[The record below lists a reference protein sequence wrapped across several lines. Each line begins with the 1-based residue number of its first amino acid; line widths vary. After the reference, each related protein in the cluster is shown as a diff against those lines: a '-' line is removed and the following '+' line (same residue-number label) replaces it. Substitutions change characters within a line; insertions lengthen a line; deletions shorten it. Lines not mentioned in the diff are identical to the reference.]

1 MKLLAHDVDSH
12 EMIPSNMLEGVLGQ
26 PGRIMGKVFE
36 SADRL
41 RPDPTATNMHRPDV
55 AGDVSE
61 IDPEDIWKV
70 KGPSAPSA
78 IDLGRRVEV
87 LDVMGIEKQLV
98 FPTTAIGA
106 MIIGE
111 MEDIAYDMRFGGD
124 MSVFEGMSR
133 PDFARDFVAAY
144 NGWVMDNAVLA
155 DGRIRLVGVLTTS
168 RTDVNEMVDSAKKLI
183 DGGIRAV
190 YMQADFPPGG
200 MSPAH
205 SQMDPLWRLFEENDI
220 TVTLHIGTEFAFLDP
235 GWMIAETFQ
244 DLFQSPEIP
253 NTNIQLFSTV
263 HMAVDNYL
271 SAMVLG
277 GVFERFPRLR
287 LGLMEVGAHWVGCAA
302 RRMDMYTKVFPGAA
316 AAKFPL
322 KPSEYIARNVRVSPF
337 NFEPVDRYIQDD
349 PELVDVF
356 CYSTDYPH
364 TEGTKD
370 SMKNM
375 LARVEPLG
383 EEITTKFFRT
393 NAEWL
398 LP

>member
-1 MKLLAHDVDSH
+1 MKLLAHDVDAH
-12 EMIPSNMLEGVLGQ
+12 EMIPSHLLEDVLGQ

-36 SADRL
+36 SADKL
-41 RPDPTATNMHRPDV
+41 RPDPTATNMHQTDIV
-55 AGDVSE
+55 GDLKD
-61 IDPEDIWKV
+61 IDPEDIWKI

-87 LDVMGIEKQLV
+87 LDVMGIDRQLV
-98 FPTTAIGA
+98 FPTTAIAA
-106 MIIGE
+106 MIVGG
-111 MEDIAYDMRFGGD
+111 MNDIAYEMRFGGD
-124 MSVFEGMSR
+124 MSVFEGTSR
-133 PDFARDFVAAY
+133 PQFAKDFLRAY
-144 NGWVMDNAVLA
+144 NEWVKDNAVLA
-155 DGRIRLVGVLTTS
+155 DGRIRVVGIVPT
-168 RTDVNEMVDSAKKLI
+168 RQDVSEMIDTAKDLI
-183 DGGIRAV
+183 DAGVRAV
-190 YMQADFPPGG
+190 YLQADVPPGG
-200 MSPAH
+200 VSPAH
-205 SQMDPLWRLFEENDI
+205 SMLDPLWRLFEENDVA
-220 TVTLHIGTEFAFLDP
+220 VTLHIGTEFAFLDP
-235 GWMIAETFQ
+235 GWMIAETFE

-263 HMAVDNYL
+263 HMAVDNYV

-302 RRMDMYTKVFPGAA
+302 RRMDMYIKVFPGAA

-322 KPSEYIARNVRVSPF
+322 KPSQYFARNIRVSPF

-349 PELVDVF
+349 PDLVDVF

-364 TEGTKD
+364 VEGTKD

-375 LARVEPLG
+375 LAKVEPLG

>member
-12 EMIPSNMLEGVLGQ
+12 EMIPSHLLEDVLGQ

-41 RPDPTATNMHRPDV
+41 RPDPTATNMHQTDIV
-55 AGDVSE
+55 GDLKD
-61 IDPEDIWKV
+61 IDPEGIWKI

-87 LDVMGIEKQLV
+87 LDVMGIDRQLV
-98 FPTTAIGA
+98 FPTTAIAA
-106 MIIGE
+106 MIVGG
-111 MEDIAYDMRFGGD
+111 MNDIAYEMRFGGD
-124 MSVFEGMSR
+124 LSVFEGVSR
-133 PDFARDFVAAY
+133 PDFAKSFLRAY
-144 NGWVMDNAVLA
+144 NDWVIGNAVLA
-155 DGRIRLVGVLTTS
+155 DGRIRMVGIVPT
-168 RTDVNEMVDSAKKLI
+168 RPDVNEMIDTAKNLI
-183 DGGIRAV
+183 TSGVRAV
-190 YMQADFPPGG
+190 YLQADVPPGG
-200 MSPAH
+200 VSPAH
-205 SQMDPLWRLFEENDI
+205 SLLDPLWRLFEENDI
-220 TVTLHIGTEFAFLDP
+220 AVTLHIGTEFTFLDP

-263 HMAVDNYL
+263 HMAVENYV

-287 LGLMEVGAHWVGCAA
+287 LGLLEVGGYWVAPAA
-302 RRMDMYTKVFPGAA
+302 RRMDMYIKVFPGAA

-337 NFEPVDRYIQDD
+337 NFEPVDRYFQDD
-349 PELVDVF
+349 PSLADVY

-364 TEGTKD
+364 VEGTKD

-375 LARVEPLG
+375 LTKVEPLG

>member
-12 EMIPSNMLEGVLGQ
+12 EMIPSHLLEDALGQ
-26 PGRIMGKVFE
+26 PGRIMGKILE
-36 SADRL
+36 SADQSPGNADNMCQ
-41 RPDPTATNMHRPDV
+41 PDIV
-55 AGDVSE
+55 GDTGE
-61 IDPEDIWKV
+61 IDPEDIWKI

-87 LDVMGIEKQLV
+87 LDVMGIDRQLV
-98 FPTTAIGA
+98 FPTTAIAAIMVGG
-106 MIIGE
+106 MN
-111 MEDIAYDMRFGGD
+111 DLAYEQRWGGD
-124 MSVFEGMSR
+124 ASIFEGMSR
-133 PDFARDFVAAY
+133 PEFATSFLRAY
-144 NGWVMDNAVLA
+144 NEWVIENAVLA
-155 DGRIRLVGVLTTS
+155 DGRIRLVGIVPTS
-168 RTDVNEMVDSAKKLI
+168 SDVNEMIDTAKRLI
-183 DGGIRAV
+183 SSGVRAV
-190 YMQADFPPGG
+190 YLQADVPPGG
-200 MSPAH
+200 VSPAH
-205 SQMDPLWRLFEENDI
+205 SLLDPLWQLFEENDI
-220 TVTLHIGTEFAFLDP
+220 AVTLHIGTEFFFLDP
-235 GWMIAETFQ
+235 RWMIAETFQ

-253 NTNIQLFSTV
+253 NANIQLFSTV
-263 HMAVDNYL
+263 HVSLDNYV

-287 LGLMEVGAHWVGCAA
+287 LGLLEVGAHWVGSAA
-302 RRMDMYTKVFPGAA
+302 RRMDMYIKVFPGAA

-322 KPSEYIARNVRVSPF
+322 KPSEYIARNIRVSPF
-337 NFEPVDRYIQDD
+337 NFEPVDRYFRDD
-349 PELVDVF
+349 PDLADVF

-375 LARVEPLG
+375 LAKVEPLG

>member
-12 EMIPSNMLEGVLGQ
+12 EMIPSHLLEDVLGQ
-26 PGRIMGKVFE
+26 PGRIMGNILAA
-36 SADRL
+36 ADQNPGNADAMCQ
-41 RPDPTATNMHRPDV
+41 PDIV
-55 AGDVSE
+55 GDTRE
-61 IDPEDIWKV
+61 IDPDDIWKV

-87 LDVMGIEKQLV
+87 LDAMGIDKQLV
-98 FPTTAIGA
+98 FPTTAIAA
-106 MIIGE
+106 MMVGG
-111 MEDIAYDMRFGGD
+111 MNDAAYAMRWGGD
-124 MSVFEGMSR
+124 LSVFEGMSR
-133 PDFARDFVAAY
+133 PDFTNLFLTAY
-144 NGWVMDNAVLA
+144 NDWVIDNVDLA
-155 DGRIRLVGVLTTS
+155 DGRIRMVGIVTTQP
-168 RTDVNEMVDSAKKLI
+168 DVNDMVVTARRLVEA
-183 DGGIRAV
+183 GVRAV
-190 YMQADFPPGG
+190 YIQADVPPGG
-200 MSPAH
+200 VSPAH
-205 SQMDPLWRLFEENDI
+205 SSLDPLWRLLEENDVA
-220 TVTLHIGTEFAFLDP
+220 VTLHIGTEFFFLDP
-235 GWMIAETFQ
+235 GWMIAETLL

-253 NTNIQLFSTV
+253 NANIQLFSTV
-263 HMAVDNYL
+263 HMALDNYV

-287 LGLMEVGAHWVGCAA
+287 LGMMEVGAHWIGNAA
-302 RRMDMYTKVFPGAA
+302 RRMDMYVKVFPGAA

-349 PELVDVF
+349 PNLADVF
-356 CYSTDYPH
+356 CFSTDYPH
-364 TEGTKD
+364 VEGTKD
-370 SMKNM
+370 SMKTM

>member
-12 EMIPSNMLEGVLGQ
+12 EMIPSHLLEDVLGQ

-41 RPDPTATNMHRPDV
+41 RPDPTATNMHQTDIV
-55 AGDVSE
+55 GDLKP
-61 IDPEDIWKV
+61 IDAEEIWKI

-87 LDVMGIEKQLV
+87 LDAMGIDRQLV
-98 FPTTAIGA
+98 FPTTAIAA
-106 MIIGE
+106 MIIGG
-111 MEDIAYDMRFGGD
+111 MKDIAYEMRFGGD
-124 MSVFEGMSR
+124 MSVFEGVSR
-133 PDFARDFVAAY
+133 PDFAKSFLRAY
-144 NGWVMDNAVLA
+144 NDWVIENAVLA
-155 DGRIRLVGVLTTS
+155 DGRIRLVGIVPT
-168 RTDVNEMVDSAKKLI
+168 RPDVNEMIETAKRLI
-183 DGGIRAV
+183 NEGVRAV
-190 YMQADFPPGG
+190 YLQADVPPGG
-200 MSPAH
+200 VSPAH
-205 SQMDPLWRLFEENDI
+205 SLLDPLWRLFEENDI
-220 TVTLHIGTEFAFLDP
+220 AVTLHIGTEFAFLDP

-263 HMAVDNYL
+263 HMAVENYV

-287 LGLMEVGAHWVGCAA
+287 LGLLEVGGYWVAPAA
-302 RRMDMYTKVFPGAA
+302 RRMDMYIKVFPGAA

-337 NFEPVDRYIQDD
+337 NFEPVDRYFQDD
-349 PELVDVF
+349 PALADVY

-364 TEGTKD
+364 VEGTKD

-375 LARVEPLG
+375 LAKVEPLG

>member
-12 EMIPSNMLEGVLGQ
+12 EMIPSHLLEDVLGQ

-41 RPDPTATNMHRPDV
+41 RPDPTATNMHQTDIV
-55 AGDVSE
+55 GDMKD

-87 LDVMGIEKQLV
+87 LDAMGIDRQLV
-98 FPTTAIGA
+98 FPTTAIAA
-106 MIIGE
+106 MIIGG
-111 MEDIAYDMRFGGD
+111 MKDIAYEMRFGGD
-124 MSVFEGMSR
+124 MSVFEGVSR
-133 PDFARDFVAAY
+133 PEFAKSFLRAY
-144 NGWVMDNAVLA
+144 NDWVIDNAVLG
-155 DGRIRLVGVLTTS
+155 DGRIRLVGIVPTRS
-168 RTDVNEMVDSAKKLI
+168 DVNEMINTAKRLI
-183 DGGIRAV
+183 DAGVRAV
-190 YMQADFPPGG
+190 YLQADVPPGG
-200 MSPAH
+200 VSPAH
-205 SQMDPLWRLFEENDI
+205 SQLDPLWRLFEEND
-220 TVTLHIGTEFAFLDP
+220 VAMTLHIGTEFAFLDP

-263 HMAVDNYL
+263 HMAVENYV

-287 LGLMEVGAHWVGCAA
+287 LGLLEVGGYWVAPAA
-302 RRMDMYTKVFPGAA
+302 QRMDMYINVFPGAA
-316 AAKFPL
+316 AAKFPM

-337 NFEPVDRYIQDD
+337 NFEPVDRYIQND
-349 PELVDVF
+349 PSLVDVY

-364 TEGTKD
+364 VEGTKD

-375 LARVEPLG
+375 LAKVEPLG

>member
-12 EMIPSNMLEGVLGQ
+12 EMIPSHLLEDVLGQ

-41 RPDPTATNMHRPDV
+41 RPDPTATNMHQTDIV
-55 AGDVSE
+55 GDLKD
-61 IDPEDIWKV
+61 IDPEDIWKI

-87 LDVMGIEKQLV
+87 LDVMGIDRQLV
-98 FPTTAIGA
+98 FPTTAIAA
-106 MIIGE
+106 MIVGG
-111 MEDIAYDMRFGGD
+111 MNDIAYEMRFGGD
-124 MSVFEGMSR
+124 LSVFEGVSR
-133 PDFARDFVAAY
+133 PDFAKSFLRAY
-144 NGWVMDNAVLA
+144 NDWVIGNAVLA
-155 DGRIRLVGVLTTS
+155 DGRIRMVGIVPT
-168 RTDVNEMVDSAKKLI
+168 RPDVNEMIDTAKNLI
-183 DGGIRAV
+183 TSGVRAV
-190 YMQADFPPGG
+190 YLQADVPPGG
-200 MSPAH
+200 VSPAH
-205 SQMDPLWRLFEENDI
+205 SLLDPLWRLFEENDVA
-220 TVTLHIGTEFAFLDP
+220 VTLHIGTEFAFLDP

-263 HMAVDNYL
+263 HMAVENYV

-287 LGLMEVGAHWVGCAA
+287 LGLLEVGGYWVAPAA
-302 RRMDMYTKVFPGAA
+302 RRMDMYIKVFPGAA

-337 NFEPVDRYIQDD
+337 NFEPVDRYFQDD
-349 PELVDVF
+349 PSLADVY

-364 TEGTKD
+364 VEGTKD

-375 LARVEPLG
+375 LAKVEPLG

>member
-1 MKLLAHDVDSH
+1 MKLLAHDVDAH
-12 EMIPSNMLEGVLGQ
+12 EMIPSHLLEDVLGQ
-26 PGRIMGKVFE
+26 PGRIMGRVFE
-36 SADRL
+36 SADKL
-41 RPDPTATNMHRPDV
+41 RPDPTATNMHQTDIV
-55 AGDVSE
+55 GDMKD
-61 IDPEDIWKV
+61 IDPEDIWKI

-87 LDVMGIEKQLV
+87 LDVMGIDRQLV
-98 FPTTAIGA
+98 FPTTAIAA
-106 MIIGE
+106 MIVGG
-111 MEDIAYDMRFGGD
+111 MNDVAYEMRFGGD
-124 MSVFEGMSR
+124 MSVFEGVSR
-133 PDFARDFVAAY
+133 PEFAKDFLRAY
-144 NGWVMDNAVLA
+144 NEWVKDNAVLA
-155 DGRIRLVGVLTTS
+155 DGRIRVVGIVPT
-168 RTDVNEMVDSAKKLI
+168 RQDVNEMIDTARDLI
-183 DGGIRAV
+183 NAGVRAV
-190 YMQADFPPGG
+190 YLQADVPPGG
-200 MSPAH
+200 VSPAH
-205 SQMDPLWRLFEENDI
+205 SMLDPLWRLFEENDVA
-220 TVTLHIGTEFAFLDP
+220 VTLHIGTEFAFLDP
-235 GWMIAETFQ
+235 GWMIAETFL

-263 HMAVDNYL
+263 HMAVDNYV

-302 RRMDMYTKVFPGAA
+302 RRMDMYIKVFPGAA
-316 AAKFPL
+316 AAKFSL
-322 KPSEYIARNVRVSPF
+322 KPSEYFARNIRVSPF

-364 TEGTKD
+364 VEGTKD

-375 LARVEPLG
+375 LAKVEPLG

>member
-12 EMIPSNMLEGVLGQ
+12 EMIPSHLLEDALGQ
-26 PGRIMGKVFE
+26 PGRIMGKILE
-36 SADRL
+36 SADRSPGNADNMCQ
-41 RPDPTATNMHRPDV
+41 PDIV
-55 AGDVSE
+55 GDTGE
-61 IDPEDIWKV
+61 IDPEAIWKI

-87 LDVMGIEKQLV
+87 LDVMGIDRQLV
-98 FPTTAIGA
+98 FPTTAIAAIMVGG
-106 MIIGE
+106 MN
-111 MEDIAYDMRFGGD
+111 DLAYEQRWGGD
-124 MSVFEGMSR
+124 PSIFEGMSR
-133 PDFARDFVAAY
+133 PEFARSFLRAY
-144 NGWVMDNAVLA
+144 NKWVIDNAVLA
-155 DGRIRLVGVLTTS
+155 DGRIRLVGIVPTS
-168 RTDVNEMVDSAKKLI
+168 PDVSEMVDTAKRLI
-183 DGGIRAV
+183 NADVRAV
-190 YMQADFPPGG
+190 YLQADVPPGG
-200 MSPAH
+200 VSPAH
-205 SQMDPLWRLFEENDI
+205 SLLDPLWRLLEENDI
-220 TVTLHIGTEFAFLDP
+220 AVTLHIGTEFFFLDP
-235 GWMIAETFQ
+235 RWMIAETFQ

-253 NTNIQLFSTV
+253 NANIQLFSTV
-263 HMAVDNYL
+263 HMSLDNYV

-287 LGLMEVGAHWVGCAA
+287 LGLLEVGAHWVGGAA
-302 RRMDMYTKVFPGAA
+302 RRMDMYVKVFPGAA

-322 KPSEYIARNVRVSPF
+322 KPSEYIARNIRVSPF
-337 NFEPVDRYIQDD
+337 NFEPVDRYFQDD
-349 PELVDVF
+349 PDLADVF

-375 LARVEPLG
+375 LAKVEPLG

>member
-12 EMIPSNMLEGVLGQ
+12 EMIPSHLLEDVLGQ

-41 RPDPTATNMHRPDV
+41 RPDPTATNMHQTDIV
-55 AGDVSE
+55 GDMKD
-61 IDPEDIWKV
+61 IDPEDIWKI

-87 LDVMGIEKQLV
+87 LDVMGIDRQLV
-98 FPTTAIGA
+98 FPTTAIAA
-106 MIIGE
+106 MIVGG
-111 MEDIAYDMRFGGD
+111 MNDIAYEMRFGGD
-124 MSVFEGMSR
+124 MSVFEGASR
-133 PDFARDFVAAY
+133 PEFAKSFLRAY
-144 NGWVMDNAVLA
+144 NEWVVDNAVLA
-155 DGRIRLVGVLTTS
+155 DGRIRMVGIVPT
-168 RTDVNEMVDSAKKLI
+168 RPDVNEMIDTAKNLI
-183 DGGIRAV
+183 NAGVRAV
-190 YMQADFPPGG
+190 YLQADVPPGG
-200 MSPAH
+200 VSPAH
-205 SQMDPLWRLFEENDI
+205 SLLDPLWRLFEENDVA
-220 TVTLHIGTEFAFLDP
+220 VTLHIGTEFAFLDP

-263 HMAVDNYL
+263 HMAVENYV

-287 LGLMEVGAHWVGCAA
+287 LGLLEVGGYWVAPAA
-302 RRMDMYTKVFPGAA
+302 RRMDMYIKVFPGAA

-322 KPSEYIARNVRVSPF
+322 KPSEYVARNVRVSPF
-337 NFEPVDRYIQDD
+337 NFEPVDRYFQDD
-349 PELVDVF
+349 PTLADVY

-364 TEGTKD
+364 VEGTKD

-375 LARVEPLG
+375 LAKVEPLG

>member
-1 MKLLAHDVDSH
+1 MKLLAHDVDAH
-12 EMIPSNMLEGVLGQ
+12 EMIPSHLLEDVLGQ

-36 SADRL
+36 SADKL
-41 RPDPTATNMHRPDV
+41 RPDPTDTNMHQTDI
-55 AGDVSE
+55 AGDLKD
-61 IDPEDIWKV
+61 IDPDSIWKI

-78 IDLGRRVEV
+78 IDLSRRVEV
-87 LDVMGIEKQLV
+87 LDVMGIDKQLV
-98 FPTTAIGA
+98 FPTTAIAA

-124 MSVFEGMSR
+124 VSVFEGISR
-133 PDFARDFVAAY
+133 PQFAKDFVAAY
-144 NGWVMDNAVLA
+144 NDWVIDNAVLA
-155 DGRIRLVGVLTTS
+155 DGRIRLVGILTTS
-168 RTDVNEMVDSAKKLI
+168 RTDVNEMVETAKKMI
-183 DGGIRAV
+183 DRGVRAV

-205 SQMDPLWRLFEENDI
+205 SQMDPLWRLFEENDV

-235 GWMIAETFQ
+235 GWMIAETFL

-263 HMAVDNYL
+263 HMAVDNYV

-302 RRMDMYTKVFPGAA
+302 RRMDMYIKVFPGAA

-322 KPSEYIARNVRVSPF
+322 KPSEYMARNIRVSPF

-349 PELVDVF
+349 PELVDMF

-364 TEGTKD
+364 VEGTKD

-375 LARVEPLG
+375 LAKVEPLG
-383 EEITTKFFRT
+383 EDIATKFFRT

>member
-12 EMIPSNMLEGVLGQ
+12 EMIPSHLLEDVLGQ
-26 PGRIMGKVFE
+26 PGRILGKVFE

-41 RPDPTATNMHRPDV
+41 RPDPTATNMHQTDIV
-55 AGDVSE
+55 GDMKD
-61 IDPEDIWKV
+61 IDPEDIWKI

-87 LDVMGIEKQLV
+87 LDVMGIDRQLV
-98 FPTTAIGA
+98 FPTNAIAA
-106 MIIGE
+106 MIIGG
-111 MEDIAYDMRFGGD
+111 MNDIAYEMRFGGD
-124 MSVFEGMSR
+124 MSVFEGISR
-133 PDFARDFVAAY
+133 PDFAKTFLRAY
-144 NGWVMDNAVLA
+144 NDWVIDNAVLA
-155 DGRIRLVGVLTTS
+155 DGRIRLVGVVPT
-168 RTDVNEMVDSAKKLI
+168 RPDVNEMIDTAKGLI
-183 DGGIRAV
+183 NAGVRAV
-190 YMQADFPPGG
+190 YLQADVPPGG
-200 MSPAH
+200 VSPAH
-205 SQMDPLWRLFEENDI
+205 SLLDPLWRLFEENDVA
-220 TVTLHIGTEFAFLDP
+220 VTLHIGTEFAFLDP
-235 GWMIAETFQ
+235 GWMIAETLQ

-263 HMAVDNYL
+263 HMAVENYV

-287 LGLMEVGAHWVGCAA
+287 LGLLEVGGYWVAPAA
-302 RRMDMYTKVFPGAA
+302 RRMDMYIKVFPGAA

-337 NFEPVDRYIQDD
+337 NFEPVERYFQDD
-349 PELVDVF
+349 PSLADVY

-364 TEGTKD
+364 VEGTKD

-375 LARVEPLG
+375 LAKVEPLG
-383 EEITTKFFRT
+383 EEITTNFFRT